1 MKKNETQFYINTNFA
16 KNNSIK
22 LKCGK
27 SKNNRN
33 SRNSF
38 LKIKNKIS
46 SKFKLFTNST
56 IYNNLSKETSNKN
69 EELPKNDINYIYD
82 RKSILSNSISINKI
96 FFKRISAKNQNSKIF
111 RNKTYYKK
119 NNDNFISTQNLS
131 EIKNI
136 KKDSFI
142 QKFLSQ
148 QKNDFNRYQRKDYV
162 FSSFY
167 SRDKNANIKNIK
179 KYFINSDKSS
189 KFDLVDLNM
198 RLIMD
203 RRDSFSICSFEKC
216 KNIQNKTNS
225 LIKKSEKKYKINKR
239 LKKSNESLS
248 RNKDSNLIKEKNVI
262 EESKENEIND
272 NYQENNISSEEEK
285 INGDIYYNKYLKD
298 ISSSDSK
305 KYKCKEKNLSKTDE
319 RTVIKNLKILKNKLS
334 LYGKN
339 EIFQYTKRLNKYKY
353 PFIINKN
360 NKKLFEFKKY
370 DSTERKN
377 VDYSSKNVVIENLY
391 LRKKL
396 MFEKN
401 SLI

>member
-162 FSSFY
+162 FYSFY

-189 KFDLVDLNM
+189 KFDLGDLNM

-216 KNIQNKTNS
+216 KNIQNKTNF
-225 LIKKSEKKYKINKR
+225 LIKKAEKKYKINKR

-262 EESKENEIND
+262 EESKENEINE
-272 NYQENNISSEEEK
+272 NNQENNISSEEEK

-305 KYKCKEKNLSKTDE
+305 KHKWKEKNISKIDE
-319 RTVIKNLKILKNKLS
+319 RAVIKNLKILKNKLS

>member
-1 MKKNETQFYINTNFA
+1 MYFWKKNF
-16 KNNSIK
+16 
-22 LKCGK
+22 
-27 SKNNRN
+27 
-33 SRNSF
+33 
-38 LKIKNKIS
+38 
-46 SKFKLFTNST
+46 
-56 IYNNLSKETSNKN
+56 
-69 EELPKNDINYIYD
+69 
-82 RKSILSNSISINKI
+82 
-96 FFKRISAKNQNSKIF
+96 
-111 RNKTYYKK
+111 
-119 NNDNFISTQNLS
+119 
-131 EIKNI
+131 
-136 KKDSFI
+136 
-142 QKFLSQ
+142 
-148 QKNDFNRYQRKDYV
+148 
-162 FSSFY
+162 
-167 SRDKNANIKNIK
+167 
-179 KYFINSDKSS
+179 
-189 KFDLVDLNM
+189 
-198 RLIMD
+198 
-203 RRDSFSICSFEKC
+203 
-216 KNIQNKTNS
+216 
-225 LIKKSEKKYKINKR
+225 
-239 LKKSNESLS
+239 
-248 RNKDSNLIKEKNVI
+248 
-262 EESKENEIND
+262 
-272 NYQENNISSEEEK
+272 NISSEEEK